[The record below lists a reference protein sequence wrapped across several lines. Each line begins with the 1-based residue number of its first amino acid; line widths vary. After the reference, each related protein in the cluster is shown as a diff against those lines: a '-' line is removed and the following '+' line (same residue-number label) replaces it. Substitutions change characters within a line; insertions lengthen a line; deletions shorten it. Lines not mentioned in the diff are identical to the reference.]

1 MKQSVCDKKKAAN
14 AYRKD
19 ENFDKAIP
27 LYEKLWQETGD
38 AFDGAGL
45 LSCYRKKGL
54 FDKALP
60 LAKELSN
67 KHGES
72 NWAAREICWT
82 LIQGKIQKFNQ
93 DTPLEEAMQIANKA
107 LQYKP
112 DFLAKKLIVFKV
124 LKLAKNKN
132 DWTIITNWVDRIEV
146 ENLSIEP
153 MHFDSGR
160 DGWSDQCL
168 WYNYK
173 INSLLKTENYKAAKE
188 KAQIAEGKCP
198 KQRLFFLRLQAH
210 ALNGLGETQAAL
222 SLYDALCNKRHPEW
236 WLLHE
241 YGNLLKEE
249 GEIDKALSILCKAA
263 LSNRKL
269 EMMVKLFFDIAE
281 IFSINQSPEQARV
294 HCYLEKFVRN
304 ENSWPIS
311 YSLTTAIEKLD
322 NEMKG
327 NPAPLSKQ
335 EAFSICQT
343 IWKEICGYNSS
354 ETRTKKKDIVG
365 KLAVL
370 KDKSFGFVN
379 TKDGLSA
386 ICFSKNIPDNVNDG
400 DTVIFDAIPSFDKKK
415 NKESW
420 KVIKIKRFNVRK

>member
-1 MKQSVCDKKKAAN
+1 MEQSVSDKKKSAN

-19 ENFDKAIP
+19 EDFAKAIP
-27 LYEKLWQETGD
+27 LYETLWQETGD

-45 LSCYRKKGL
+45 LSCYRKTGL
-54 FDKALP
+54 FDKALL
-60 LAKELSN
+60 LAEELSN
-67 KHGES
+67 KHGEF

-82 LIQGKIQKFNQ
+82 LIQGRIQKFNKE
-93 DTPLEEAMQIANKA
+93 TPLEEVIQTANNT
-107 LQYKP
+107 LEYKP
-112 DFLAKKLIVFKV
+112 DLLANKLVVFKV

-132 DWTIITNWVDRIEV
+132 DWNTIANWVDRLEV

-173 INSLLKTENYKAAKE
+173 INSLLKTENYKEAKE
-188 KAQIAEGKCP
+188 KTLIAEGKCP

-210 ALNGLGETQAAL
+210 ALEGLGETQAAL
-222 SLYDALCNKRHPEW
+222 GLYDDLCNKRRPEW

-249 GEIDKALSILCKAA
+249 GETDKALSVLCKAA

-269 EMMVKLFFDIAE
+269 EMMVKLFSDIAE
-281 IFSINQSPEQARV
+281 IFSINQSPEKARA
-294 HCYLEKFVRN
+294 HRYLEKFVRN
-304 ENSWPIS
+304 DSGWPIS
-311 YSLTTAIEKLD
+311 SSLTTTIERLD
-322 NEMKG
+322 SEMMG
-327 NPAPLSKQ
+327 DPAPLSKQ
-335 EAFSICQT
+335 EAFSICQE
-343 IWKEICGYNSS
+343 IWKEVCGHDAS
-354 ETRTKKKDIVG
+354 ETRAKKKDLMG
-365 KLAVL
+365 KLTVP
-370 KDKSFGFVN
+370 KNKSFGFVN

>member
-1 MKQSVCDKKKAAN
+1 MEQSVSDKKKSAN

-19 ENFDKAIP
+19 EDFAKAIP
-27 LYEKLWQETGD
+27 LYETLWQETGD

-45 LSCYRKKGL
+45 LSCYRKTGL

-60 LAKELSN
+60 LAEELSN
-67 KHGES
+67 KHGEF

-82 LIQGKIQKFNQ
+82 LIQGRIQKFNKE
-93 DTPLEEAMQIANKA
+93 TPLEEVIQTANNA
-107 LQYKP
+107 LEYKP
-112 DFLAKKLIVFKV
+112 DLLAKKLIVFKV

-132 DWTIITNWVDRIEV
+132 DWNTIANWVDRLEV

-173 INSLLKTENYKAAKE
+173 INSLLKTENYKEAKE
-188 KAQIAEGKCP
+188 KALIAKRKCP

-210 ALNGLGETQAAL
+210 ALEGLGETQAAL
-222 SLYDALCNKRHPEW
+222 GLYDNLCNKRRPEW
-236 WLLHE
+236 WLFHE

-249 GEIDKALSILCKAA
+249 GETDKALSVLCKAA

-269 EMMVKLFFDIAE
+269 EMMVKLFSDIAE
-281 IFSINQSPEQARV
+281 IFSINQSPKKARA
-294 HCYLEKFVRN
+294 HRYLEKFVRN
-304 ENSWPIS
+304 DSGWPIS
-311 YSLTTAIEKLD
+311 FSLTTAIERLD
-322 NEMKG
+322 SEMMG
-327 NPAPLSKQ
+327 YPAPLSKQ
-335 EAFSICQT
+335 EAFSICQE
-343 IWKEICGYNSS
+343 IWKEVCGHDTS
-354 ETRTKKKDIVG
+354 ETRTKKKDLVG
-365 KLAVL
+365 KLTVP
-370 KDKSFGFVN
+370 KNKSFGFVN

-400 DTVIFDAIPSFDKKK
+400 DTVVFDAIPSFDKKK